1 MNNINLS
8 DMKKNA
14 LLQMA
19 GKKLGTDP
27 ETLKKSLETGSVDQL
42 IGSLDP
48 KTAQQVNALISTPG
62 ALESLLASEQVKKL
76 LGK

>member
-1 MNNINLS
+1 MGIGGVNILNNINLS

-27 ETLKKSLETGSVDQL
+27 NVLKK
-42 IGSLDP
+42 
-48 KTAQQVNALISTPG
+48 
-62 ALESLLASEQVKKL
+62 
-76 LGK
+76 